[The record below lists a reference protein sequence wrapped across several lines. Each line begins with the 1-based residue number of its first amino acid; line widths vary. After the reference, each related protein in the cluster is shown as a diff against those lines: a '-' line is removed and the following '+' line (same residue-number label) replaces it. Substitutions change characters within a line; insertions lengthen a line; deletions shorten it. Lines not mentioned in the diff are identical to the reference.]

1 MNLTLRPGTPEDAAA
16 LGPICYE
23 AFAHISSQHN
33 FPPDFPDAAFAT
45 GMLASILTVPET
57 YSVVAELD
65 GRVVGSNFLWE
76 GDPIAGVGPITVH
89 PEVQNGTVGRS
100 LMNAVLERSREKGFP
115 GVRLVQ
121 AAFHNRSLALYTKLG
136 FTVREP
142 LACMQGEPL
151 EITLPGYPVRPAVEA
166 DLAACAALCRRVH
179 GHDRTWELA
188 GAVARGAAAVVE
200 REGRIV
206 GYTSG
211 VGFMAHT
218 VAEDNT
224 AIKALIGAAPE
235 FPGPGFLLPTRNTEL
250 FRWCLDRGLRITQPL
265 NLMSLGL
272 YNEPQGAFLPSIL
285 L

>member
-1 MNLTLRPGTPEDAAA
+1 MNLILRPGTPEDADV

-23 AFAHISSQHN
+23 AFSSIANQHH
-33 FPPDFPDAAFAT
+33 FPSDFPDAAFAT
-45 GMLASILTVPET
+45 GMLASILAVPQAF
-57 YSVVAELD
+57 SVVAELD

-89 PEVQNGTVGRS
+89 PGVQNGAVGRR
-100 LMNAVLERSREKGFP
+100 LMEAVLERSREKQFP

-121 AAFHNRSLALYTKLG
+121 AGYHNRSLALYTKLG

-142 LACMQGEPL
+142 LACIQGDPL
-151 EITLPGYPVRPAVEA
+151 GMAVPGYAVRPAVEA
-166 DLAACAALCRRVH
+166 DLAACAAVCRRVH

-188 GAVARGAAAVVE
+188 GAVTRGEASVVE
-200 REGRIV
+200 RENRIV

-218 VAEDNT
+218 VGEDNT
-224 AIKALIGAAPE
+224 VLEALIGAAPE
-235 FPGPGFLLPTRNTEL
+235 FLGPGFLLPMRNGEL
-250 FRWCLDRGLRITQPL
+250 FRWCLDRGLRVTQTM

-272 YNEPQGAFLPSIL
+272 YNEPQGAFLPSVL
-285 L
+285 F